1 MSPEK
6 AWIVALPL
14 LVMALATPAMALEVD
29 LVAEAS
35 FLGQVEPR
43 LKGYHLSIR
52 TPPGYVLERSIPG
65 AYPIWYLAEGPMVVQ
80 STYKKDE
87 CISSISFPHTFS
99 LVISGGGLAGD
110 PSEAMRIYMGA
121 GARRTEIDGREAYY
135 TDGAQTGKFNLI
147 IALKES
153 SHEHSDGMETPYV
166 ELGFQAAYYFPD
178 WSEGNLS
185 MKWRIA
191 GKTCAEHNAEITELI
206 LQGID
211 IVEPS
216 IKQTTA
222 TAQAPTMWLS
232 KYDEYYSAQE
242 HVTIAV
248 NGYSGEVHL
257 QFETDPSWGE
267 HNEIIEGFQLSLDGA
282 HVSVSGQATVDVS
295 VSIDDRLRRGAT
307 EYSQIL
313 PLDVVLKPVVVL
325 ERYGHP
331 DEYVRANPVRITL
344 LPRWGFAPRW
354 TNPPVEDRVAAV
366 SGSGYY
372 VRKAGS
378 EDWVKVDGPSEE
390 IYLGAGDSI
399 RGGDAPATIVWL
411 ESSIF
416 GEGNRVYVSGGA
428 SLVLPKR
435 EEPTVL
441 DLVVGRIRSV
451 IKSLKPKAKFE
462 IRTPVCVTSP
472 RGTDYLVDAGEGG
485 SIVLVLEGSVE
496 VSDLQRSKT
505 VLLGAGEVSAA
516 TPSMLPSDPSRF
528 DPNVLVE
535 KYGGLFAS
543 QQEMDAIV
551 KAIRETVHLALAT
564 GMLAILVL
572 RGKKARCW

>member
-1 MSPEK
+1 MGVPGHISAEKRLVLGPDQQVMYHETDSYCHLRPEDGSFVEDCRRVE
-6 AWIVALPL
+6 IDLPL
-14 LVMALATPAMALEVD
+14 SYP
-29 LVAEAS
+29 
-35 FLGQVEPR
+35 FGQ
-43 LKGYHLSIR
+43 GLSDNFVSI
-52 TPPGYVLERSIPG
+52 ER
-65 AYPIWYLAEGPMVVQ
+65 EGDTLRI
-80 STYKKDE
+80 SKTYG
-87 CISSISFPHTFS
+87 S
-99 LVISGGGLAGD
+99 
-110 PSEAMRIYMGA
+110 
-121 GARRTEIDGREAYY
+121 
-135 TDGAQTGKFNLI
+135 Q
-147 IALKES
+147 
-153 SHEHSDGMETPYV
+153 SDG
-166 ELGFQAAYYFPD
+166 
-178 WSEGNLS
+178 
-185 MKWRIA
+185 
-191 GKTCAEHNAEITELI
+191 
-206 LQGID
+206 
-211 IVEPS
+211 IVETYQAS
-216 IKQTTA
+216 GSLTLTT
-222 TAQAPTMWLS
+222 P
-232 KYDEYYSAQE
+232 K
-242 HVTIAV
+242 
-248 NGYSGEVHL
+248 
-257 QFETDPSWGE
+257 
-267 HNEIIEGFQLSLDGA
+267 
-282 HVSVSGQATVDVS
+282 
-295 VSIDDRLRRGAT
+295 
-307 EYSQIL
+307 
-313 PLDVVLKPVVVL
+313 
-325 ERYGHP
+325 
-331 DEYVRANPVRITL
+331 
-344 LPRWGFAPRW
+344 W
-354 TNPPVEDRVAAV
+354 TNPPEGERIVDVY
-366 SGSGYY
+366 GSGYY

-378 EDWVKVDGPSEE
+378 EDWIEVDGASEE

-399 RGGDAPATIVWL
+399 RGGDTPLTMIWL